1 MSISHTKLIV
11 IKTKL
16 LAISL
21 VSLFFFTA
29 CHQASRSNETDS
41 FGLAELKMEE
51 PLQKL
56 ERDKQQIPVGT
67 ISATDS
73 TASPLQTTRSTNPD
87 WDKKMIKTGSL
98 RVEVKNFRNFSNSVH
113 TNIKRFGAY
122 IAQEEQTSTDEK
134 TETVITIKVPVDQFE
149 NMINQLPGEEDKVLE
164 RKISTE
170 DVTGDIV
177 DTKARLEARKQM
189 RAKYLELL
197 KQSKNMEDALSVQN
211 SVNGVQ
217 EEIESAADRVQA
229 LSHQALFSTINLTF
243 FQPAAGY
250 SAPDANPGFLTR
262 IGQAFKTGG
271 TWLADLF
278 VGLISVWPLLLVI
291 GLLYIGWKKMKPV
304 RTVAGN
310 P

>member
-1 MSISHTKLIV
+1 
-11 IKTKL
+11 
-16 LAISL
+16 
-21 VSLFFFTA
+21 
-29 CHQASRSNETDS
+29 
-41 FGLAELKMEE
+41 
-51 PLQKL
+51 
-56 ERDKQQIPVGT
+56 
-67 ISATDS
+67 
-73 TASPLQTTRSTNPD
+73 
-87 WDKKMIKTGSL
+87 
-98 RVEVKNFRNFSNSVH
+98 
-113 TNIKRFGAY
+113 
-122 IAQEEQTSTDEK
+122 
-134 TETVITIKVPVDQFE
+134 VPVDQFE

-217 EEIESAADRVQA
+217 EEIESAAGRVQA

-250 SAPDANPGFLTR
+250 SAPDTNPGFLTR

-278 VGLISVWPLLLVI
+278 VGLISVWPLLFVI
-291 GLLYIGWKKMKPV
+291 GLLYIGWKKMRPG
-304 RTVAGN
+304 RSVAGN